1 MKILRF
7 LRCVTVPVL
16 CLALFTACTPGIQT
30 VETTGANT
38 TTTSSDVTT
47 ATLLPS
53 TTVTQTAKP
62 TVTTSK
68 KETTTAPTTTASRT
82 AASSCVKQA
91 NTVVTFNY
99 DSEDYAVL
107 RQVILKEFPEEKHLD
122 EFRVNKKKYEEVK
135 TSGEAFYINFQ
146 RWINGCITEAFY
158 TLEFDVNGKLKN
170 LRYRNPKYDPQTV
183 KPPRI
188 ATKDEI
194 EQAKLKEAAKVREGC
209 VVWEQTVSCGYDIDQ
224 DRNYMKIQTIY
235 TSKKGLEQ
243 LGYLD
248 KNSPNYG
255 KTPPVAMFPAIY
267 DIPR

>member
-62 TVTTSK
+62 TVETSAK
-68 KETTTAPTTTASRT
+68 ATTAIPTTTSLQTKGTT
-82 AASSCVKQA
+82 AIKTAKDKL
-91 NTVVTFNY
+91 TFAH
-99 DSEDYAVL
+99 DSEDYDIL
-107 RQVILKEFPEEKHLD
+107 RRFILQHFPEEKNLD
-122 EFRVNKKKYEEVK
+122 EFVVKKVQDNISPIAFTVLFTRV
-135 TSGEAFYINFQ
+135 INECPT
-146 RWINGCITEAFY
+146 NADY
-158 TLEFDVNGKLKN
+158 SLDFDDKGTFMQF
-170 LRYRNPKYDPQTV
+170 RYRNPVYDPTKV
-183 KPPRI
+183 KPPRV
-188 ATKDEI
+188 ATEKEI
-194 EQAKLKEAAKVREGC
+194 EQAKQREAEKVPEGC